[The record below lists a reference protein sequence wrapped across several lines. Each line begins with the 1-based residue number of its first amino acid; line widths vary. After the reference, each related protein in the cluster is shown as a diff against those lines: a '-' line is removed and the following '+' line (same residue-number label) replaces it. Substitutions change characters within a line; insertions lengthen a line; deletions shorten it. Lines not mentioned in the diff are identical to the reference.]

1 MTTCSNNTLLC
12 SSVAAKCADHRQP
25 QMLSCIQS
33 SLLLRLDKCMLRFL
47 MGDTDM
53 QVELF
58 SEAVAGKAI
67 NAGWQSLSKDVLP
80 EPDANKLFAM
90 PG

>member
-1 MTTCSNNTLLC
+1 M
-12 SSVAAKCADHRQP
+12 A
-25 QMLSCIQS
+25 
-33 SLLLRLDKCMLRFL
+33 
-47 MGDTDM
+47 DTDM